1 MREVLFT
8 AKNGYAVN
16 LALFSRELPDRK
28 TGAAVQRSRRSL
40 TLLEEA
46 LAARALYLDALR
58 GLLYSSSL
66 HGDLQHS
73 VLEAGVDLALVR
85 ALRQRHAAAEGAVT
99 ALPDVVVTTLLFLID
114 LVLTGDGQ
122 EPVLQGDVHVLLLE
136 PRKLGTDHQVVVLG

>member
-1 MREVLFT
+1 M
-8 AKNGYAVN
+8 
-16 LALFSRELPDRK
+16 PH
-28 TGAAVQRSRRSL
+28 
-40 TLLEEA
+40 LLDEA
-46 LAARALYLDALR
+46 LAARPLYLDALR
-58 GLLYSSSL
+58 SLFYSSSL